1 MQVVIVICDIYLV
14 QLTYGVQHTQITTWQ
29 KENGTLKEINY
40 LVQRLY
46 F

>member
-1 MQVVIVICDIYLV
+1 MQVVIVICDTYVV

-29 KENGTLKEINY
+29 KEKGTLKATNY
-40 LVQRLY
+40 LAQRLY